1 MVSSEIF
8 RDRGFWSG
16 LQWDIC
22 ELNCLKWSPVRS
34 LGIEVF
40 ELVFSEI
47 FNYLSYEV
55 IFREIFMNWRFQ
67 GGLQ

>member
-1 MVSSEIF
+1 
-8 RDRGFWSG
+8 
-16 LQWDIC
+16 
-22 ELNCLKWSPVRS
+22 VRF

-55 IFREIFMNWRFQ
+55 IFREIFMN
-67 GGLQ
+67 